1 MSAIFVDTV
10 GLLAL
15 WDRADQWHPAA
26 ATAFER
32 LKEANRELITTAY
45 VILECG
51 NAAARRPYR
60 GEVDVLREQFESAK
74 ALVHPSETDWRQA
87 WEGYRRGAADQAGIV
102 DQVSF
107 VVMRRLGLTHAFTN
121 DRHYLSAGFAT
132 LF

>member
-1 MSAIFVDTV
+1 MSAVFVDTV

-15 WDRADQWHPAA
+15 WDQADQWHPVA
-26 ATAFER
+26 ATAFAR
-32 LKEANRELITTAY
+32 LKETNRELVTTAY

-60 GEVDVLREQFESAK
+60 GEVNALREQFESAK
-74 ALVHPSETDWRQA
+74 ALIHPSEGDWRQA
-87 WEGYRRGAADQAGIV
+87 WDDYRRGAADQAGIV

-107 VVMRRLGLTHAFTN
+107 VVMRRLGLMHAFTN
-121 DRHYLSAGFAT
+121 DRHYLSAGFET